1 MISTQI
7 TNPMKK
13 SISITVMAILVGC
26 FLFTGGF
33 SQNKIGHLNSDELVR
48 SMPETD
54 SINKILTQ
62 LSDDY
67 KRLGE
72 ELDVKYRQA
81 FEAYTNQAETLK
93 PMEKKLKE
101 SELVDMQQRI
111 QTFSTESQSDYQKR
125 HQELYQPILLRA
137 QNAIK
142 EVGKENGLLYIL
154 DSAQGFILYIK
165 EDESLNILPLV
176 QKKLGIKTAQS

>member
-1 MISTQI
+1 MLSTQI

-13 SISITVMAILVGC
+13 SISITVTAIIVGC
-26 FLFTGGF
+26 SFFTGGF
-33 SQNKIGHLNSDELVR
+33 SQGRIGHLNSDELVK

-67 KRLGE
+67 KRLSE

-81 FEAYTNQAETLK
+81 YEAYTNQSETLK
-93 PMEKKLKE
+93 PLEKKLKE

-111 QTFSTESQSDYQKR
+111 QTFSTESQNDYQKR
-125 HQELYQPILLRA
+125 HQELYQPVLLKA

-142 EVGKENGLLYIL
+142 EVGKENGLIYIL
-154 DSAQGFILYIK
+154 DSAQGMILYIT

-176 QKKLGIKTAQS
+176 QKKLGIKTV